1 MCLWYKYDYIFWN
14 CKKVHDKNYSLGRKK
29 YKIKLEPLIKPGQKE
44 AIKNYN
50 QKDAEPSLNEL

>member
-1 MCLWYKYDYIFWN
+1 MIIYFETT
-14 CKKVHDKNYSLGRKK
+14 KKFMKKNYSLGRKK

-44 AIKNYN
+44 AIKNCY